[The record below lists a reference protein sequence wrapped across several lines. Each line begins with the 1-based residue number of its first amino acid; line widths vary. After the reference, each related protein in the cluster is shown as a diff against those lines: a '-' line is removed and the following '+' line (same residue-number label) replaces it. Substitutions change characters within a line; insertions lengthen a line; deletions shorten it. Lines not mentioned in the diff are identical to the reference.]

1 LLASSL
7 AITAAIT
14 KKRKT
19 VPRQAAD
26 HGQ

>member
-1 LLASSL
+1 LASSL

-19 VPRQAAD
+19 MPRQAAD
-26 HGQ
+26 DGQ